1 MNGRIVVARLV
12 AASMLIAAAA
22 LLGGRLAA
30 HEPGDLQY
38 IPKLDRFAL
47 AEAYRRGGQVERD
60 ALEAELTPIPGAD
73 ENAVEL
79 GRDLDGD
86 GDPDE
91 IHFHL
96 EVVEIQ
102 EEVYPGEF
110 VTFWVFAPLGS
121 AMNTAA
127 RLPSPT
133 LRVEE
138 GDQVAIT
145 LYNTHYLPHTI
156 HFHGTS
162 QPNNMDGVPH
172 MTQHDVP
179 PGKSFTYRFKAG
191 VPGTFWYHCHVQDHI

>member
-1 MNGRIVVARLV
+1 MVVLRVAVVILLV
-12 AASMLIAAAA
+12 TAA

-38 IPKLDRFAL
+38 LPKLDRFAL
-47 AEAYRRGGQVERD
+47 AEAFRRGGAVERD

-73 ENAVEL
+73 ENAVVL

-96 EVVEIQ
+96 EVIEIQ
-102 EEVYPGEF
+102 EEVYPGEY
-110 VTFWVFAPLGS
+110 VNFWVFAPLGS
-121 AMNTAA
+121 AMGSAA

-138 GDQVAIT
+138 GDHVAIT

-156 HFHGTS
+156 HFHGTN
-162 QPNNMDGVPH
+162 QPKDR
-172 MTQHDVP
+172 
-179 PGKSFTYRFKAG
+179 K
-191 VPGTFWYHCHVQDHI
+191 

>member
-1 MNGRIVVARLV
+1 MTVRSGVAGV
-12 AASMLIAAAA
+12 MIAAAVV
-22 LLGGRLAA
+22 LGGAISA
-30 HEPGDLQY
+30 HEPADLEF

-47 AEAYRRGGQVERD
+47 AEAYRRGGEIERA
-60 ALEAELTPIPGAD
+60 ALEAELSSIPGAN

-86 GDPDE
+86 GDADE

-102 EEVYPGEF
+102 EEVYPGEY

-121 AMNTAA
+121 SASGMA

-138 GDQVAIT
+138 GSQVAIT

-156 HFHGTS
+156 HLHGTS
-162 QPNNMDGVPH
+162 QANNMDGVPH
-172 MTQHDVP
+172 MTQQEDA
-179 PGKSFTYRFKAG
+179 PGKSLTYHLVAG
-191 VPGTFWYHCHVQDHI
+191 TPGTYWYQFHMQRHTNPLD